1 VAVEHQL
8 REPWII
14 SGLVLGII
22 EEIPAFHKQMPQ
34 ICHGGTM
41 EAHSY
46 IRPAHTRCFC
56 SVEFV
61 LVRVSN
67 VGEVKDS
74 GIVIIL
80 AREYN
85 VAGVVVN
92 IREGMLMG
100 VPSPV
105 TEI

>member
-1 VAVEHQL
+1 LTGVAVEHQL

-22 EEIPAFHKQMPQ
+22 EEIPAFHKQ
-34 ICHGGTM
+34 
-41 EAHSY
+41 

-100 VPSPV
+100 VPAPV